1 MPEYLAP
8 GVYVTEVATGAKPI
22 EGVSTSTA
30 GMVGS
35 DTVALLQQ
43 MAQPTP
49 DWTDFNENDPGI
61 ALIELFAFITESLL
75 YRNGRLSE
83 RGRSHAARLAA
94 AALTLTG
101 TCEQPEGSVLRKVR
115 FFHGRMLD
123 EDDLR
128 TEQENARP
136 R

>member
-1 MPEYLAP
+1 MSGRVEYLAP
-8 GVYVTEVATGAKPI
+8 GVYVTEIATGAKPI

-35 DTVALLQQ
+35 DTLALLQQ

-61 ALIELFAFITESLL
+61 ALLELFAFITESLV

-83 RGRSHAARLAA
+83 ARQIARSASRGRCTHIDWHARAA
-94 AALTLTG
+94 
-101 TCEQPEGSVLRKVR
+101 
-115 FFHGRMLD
+115 
-123 EDDLR
+123 
-128 TEQENARP
+128 
-136 R
+136 